1 MPARPTIQRV
11 LASVTVRSVFVEQSV
26 HAPLERIW
34 RACTEVQGL
43 AAWQAD
49 EIAGVVEQG
58 SELRL
63 RWPSLGVAIDLK
75 VEQLEPMRRVVF
87 HSEDSELE
95 LRIETNK
102 VSVEHRAD
110 FDEDEREGTLSSWRL
125 SLATL
130 AHYLE
135 HHDGRARAVHWAVQ
149 RAATSLEDAHAF
161 FTLSGAQSGW
171 LTRTGAARNIGA
183 VGSNIALDLAWGAP
197 LTGQVLSHSPPRDLL
212 VSWQETNHS
221 LLALRT
227 LPVPRA
233 NREAPNE
240 RLLAATWSTWDVQ
253 ETAGTKSQLQAALGR
268 LSRILENRATA

>member
-1 MPARPTIQRV
+1 MKT
-11 LASVTVRSVFVEQSV
+11 VFVEQIV
-26 HAPLERIW
+26 RAPVARIW

-49 EIAGVVEQG
+49 EISGVVSQG

-63 RWPSLGVAIDLK
+63 GWPSLGVAIELK
-75 VEQLEPMRRVVF
+75 VEHLEPMRRIVF
-87 HSEDSELE
+87 QSDDSELE
-95 LRIETNK
+95 LTIAPDK
-102 VSVEHRAD
+102 VSIEHRAD

-135 HHDGRARAVHWAVQ
+135 HHDGRTRAVHWAVQ

-171 LTRTGAARNIGA
+171 LTRTSASSNVGA
-183 VGSNIALDLAWGAP
+183 VGTEIALDLAWGHS
-197 LTGQVLSHSPPRDLL
+197 LTGHVLSHSPPRDLL
-212 VSWQETNHS
+212 LSWHETNHS

-227 LPVPRA
+227 LPAP
-233 NREAPNE
+233 EAAGQ
-240 RLLAATWSTWDVQ
+240 RLLAATWSTWDLP
-253 ETAGTKSQLQAALGR
+253 ETAKTQAHLQAALGR